1 MWIALLTHSLTSDV
15 KPAQSIGHLIC
26 DIINQYLAEGKFKI
40 KGIRKITI
48 TLTYED
54 GVNYIGRP
62 IKGVSPVLNIR
73 KSFDFNGFNLMP
85 QATQNETMLSLIE
98 DLLMNA
104 LKGVDVDQEIFKAAI
119 TEVRNRD
126 FRQKTLLW
134 KPKASKDK
142 KFKASIEYELLPGE
156 AIVLAV
162 VFFDSS
168 DSMICKAELIR
179 TRPDFMFIAPY
190 LGGAKWISKNEFE
203 LVDKSGELRFKVCVD
218 DCRSEMNITPQK
230 RTSDEIIDSIL
241 ISSAS
246 TPDDQAVSLLKQKI
260 KEAGGTSN
268 ESN

>member
-15 KPAQSIGHLIC
+15 KPAQSKGHLIC
-26 DIINQYLAEGKFKI
+26 DIINQYLGERKFKV
-40 KGIRKITI
+40 KGIKKITL
-48 TLTYED
+48 TLTYEE
-54 GVNYIGRP
+54 GRKYIIP
-62 IKGVSPVLNIR
+62 PTKGLPPVMNIGQ
-73 KSFDFNGFNLMP
+73 SFDFDSFNRLTND
-85 QATQNETMLSLIE
+85 QQNEHLLSLME
-98 DLLMNA
+98 ELLMEG
-104 LKGVDVDQEIFKAAI
+104 LKTVNVATDVLKAAI
-119 TEVRNRD
+119 TEVRNRN

-142 KFKASIEYELLPGE
+142 KFKASVEYELLPGE
-156 AIVLAV
+156 AIVLAI

-168 DSMICKAELIR
+168 DSEICKVELIR

-203 LVDKSGELRFKVCVD
+203 LVDKSGELHFKACVD
-218 DCRSEMNITPQK
+218 DCRSEMSIMPQK

-260 KEAGGTSN
+260 REAGGTSN
-268 ESN
+268 EE